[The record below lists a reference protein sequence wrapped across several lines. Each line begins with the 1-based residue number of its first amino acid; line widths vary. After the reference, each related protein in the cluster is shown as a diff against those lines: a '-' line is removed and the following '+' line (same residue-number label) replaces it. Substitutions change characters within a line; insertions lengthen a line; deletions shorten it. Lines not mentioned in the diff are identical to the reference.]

1 MLPYARVVAESPI
14 DVARRFDAVN
24 ASRDREAFY
33 ALLTDDAEWTTP
45 YRTLRG
51 LDEIREKLDWSPGE
65 PPENLDIEFEE
76 GEWVDEGDGCVAREN
91 RVVQRWKETGEI
103 ATVILQREQL
113 DIRDSKISR
122 YSRRGR
128 PEQS

>member
-1 MLPYARVVAESPI
+1 MVAESAI

-24 ASRDREAFY
+24 ASGDREAFY
-33 ALLTDDAEWTTP
+33 ALLTEDAEWTTP
-45 YRTLRG
+45 YRSLRG
-51 LDEIREKLDWSPGE
+51 LAEIREKLDWSPGE

-76 GEWVDEGDGCVAREN
+76 GEWVDEGDGRVAREN

-103 ATVILQREQL
+103 ATVMLQREQL

-122 YSRRGR
+122 YSRHGR
-128 PEQS
+128 PEEQ